1 MYCQN
6 CGNKVKEDAKFC
18 SLCGAKLNFEGK
30 IKEEKISESKKLN
43 DSSIKEE
50 DKALMVLN
58 ASLKEGFL
66 KSTVCYIVFF
76 NDRIVVF
83 KLLKDRQNEEIKKRQ
98 KELKKSGAGFLKSS
112 ADMMSFWASFG
123 DRFYKMTP
131 EEILSEEKENFQI
144 HNNDISKIEFKQS
157 LTILDE
163 DSQRQKMGDIKIKY
177 PSGELKFQHEYYDS
191 NGNIRK
197 VLSSLFDRN
206 LKYKG
211 KKSKIVFGDK
221 EGFK

>member
-6 CGNKVKEDAKFC
+6 CGNKVSENSKFC
-18 SLCGAKLNFEGK
+18 SLCGAKLNSVQK
-30 IKEEKISESKKLN
+30 TKKENTSKTP
-43 DSSIKEE
+43 SSSSSVEE

-58 ASLKEGFL
+58 TSLKEGFL
-66 KSTVCYIVFF
+66 KSIGCYLVFF

-83 KLLKDRQNEEIKKRQ
+83 KLLKDRQNEEIKKFQ
-98 KELKKSGAGFLKSS
+98 KELKKSGTGFLKSS
-112 ADMMSFWASFG
+112 VAMMSFWSSFG

-144 HNNDISKIEFKQS
+144 YNNDISKIEFKQS
-157 LTILDE
+157 LTIVDE

-177 PSGELKFQHEYYDS
+177 SSEELKFQHKYNDS
-191 NGNIRK
+191 NGNIKK
-197 VLSSLFDRN
+197 VLSSLFNRN

-211 KKSKIVFGDK
+211 RKSIVVLGDK
-221 EGFK
+221 DGFR